1 MVIIDLEA
9 AKKCNKSTI
18 DLSLNL
24 SNILT
29 KNVIKLSSSHN
40 NHILFI

>member
-18 DLSLNL
+18 DFSLNL

-40 NHILFI
+40 NYILFN